1 MRGLSF
7 LYKAENTYEYDR
19 NNYRVFKQTPTGK
32 TYYNYDGSGNLRFER
47 RGRTETE
54 NFEPLLGVV
63 VSKNTE
69 RNNTQTAY
77 FFHRQK
83 PRKIRT
89 DKNQLKI
96 FVFGTCD

>member
-1 MRGLSF
+1 MTFSVFLSNREGLNF
-7 LYKAENTYEYDR
+7 LYKAENPYEYDG
-19 NNYRVFKQTPTGK
+19 NNYRVFKQMPTEK
-32 TYYNYDGSGNLRFER
+32 TYYNYDGSGNLRFGR

-77 FFHRQK
+77 FFIDKSHGRYELT
-83 PRKIRT
+83 KIS
-89 DKNQLKI
+89 
-96 FVFGTCD
+96 

>member
-1 MRGLSF
+1 MTFSVFLSNREGLNF
-7 LYKAENTYEYDR
+7 LYKAENTYEYDG
-19 NNYRVFKQTPTGK
+19 NNYRVFKQMPTEK

-69 RNNTQTAY
+69 RNNTQTA
-77 FFHRQK
+77 
-83 PRKIRT
+83 
-89 DKNQLKI
+89 
-96 FVFGTCD
+96 

>member
-1 MRGLSF
+1 MELLKFNRLKVLIDGTDYTNHVPFPFKWSALLDEQLDEAALELMR
-7 LYKAENTYEYDR
+7 
-19 NNYRVFKQTPTGK
+19 VPI
-32 TYYNYDGSGNLRFER
+32 
-47 RGRTETE
+47 E

>member
-1 MRGLSF
+1 MRGLNF
-7 LYKAENTYEYDR
+7 LYKAENTYEYDG
-19 NNYRVFKQTPTGK
+19 NNYRVFKQTPSEK

-77 FFHRQK
+77 FFIDKSYGRYEL
-83 PRKIRT
+83 T
-89 DKNQLKI
+89 KNQLKN